1 MEDSNFVEVLLT
13 IDNIEEKSKKEKYIG
28 IKLHKQFGHPKSARL
43 IDLIKTAGI
52 SDKDLLDMV
61 KDLDKSCEICM
72 RYKSCE
78 LCMRYKRPSS
88 RPVVGFSLAHDFNET
103 VAMDLKQFRGVYIL
117 HIVDHAARYSA
128 AAIISSKQKE
138 VIIDK
143 IFKHWI
149 AIIGTPNLFLS
160 DNEGELNNELFREM
174 GEQ

>member
-1 MEDSNFVEVLLT
+1 M
-13 IDNIEEKSKKEKYIG
+13 I
-28 IKLHKQFGHPKSARL
+28 
-43 IDLIKTAGI
+43 
-52 SDKDLLDMV
+52 
-61 KDLDKSCEICM
+61 KDLDKSCEI
-72 RYKSCE
+72 
-78 LCMRYKRPSS
+78 CMRYKRPSS

-149 AIIGTPNLFLS
+149 AIFGRPNLFLS
-160 DNEGELNNELFREM
+160 DNGGAFNNELFREM
-174 GEQ
+174 GEQLNINIKTTAAESPWSNNIVEKLNQVIGNMMEKVMLDV